1 VKKAVCPGSFDP
13 ITNGHLDVIER
24 ASHLFDEVVIAV
36 LVNNSK
42 SSLFTIEER
51 IVLAR
56 DCVKHLPNVKV
67 DMWSGLLV
75 DYCRENKV
83 DAIVKGLR
91 AVSDF
96 DYELQMA
103 QMNLQLK
110 GVDTLLMATKPAY
123 SFLSSSLVREIARY
137 GGDVS
142 KLVPAG
148 VLSELIR
155 KAKDSSSPSSQS
167 GRS

>member
-1 VKKAVCPGSFDP
+1 MRKAVCPGSFDP

-24 ASHLFDEVVIAV
+24 ASGLFDEVVIAV
-36 LVNNSK
+36 LVNSAK
-42 SSLFTIEER
+42 SGLFSIDER
-51 IVLAR
+51 IAMAKAAVVHIPNAR
-56 DCVKHLPNVKV
+56 V
-67 DMWSGLLV
+67 DTWSGLLV
-75 DYCRENKV
+75 DYCKANGIG
-83 DAIVKGLR
+83 AIIKGLR

-110 GVDTLLMATKPAY
+110 GVDTLLMATKPTY

-142 KLVPAG
+142 ALVPEG
-148 VLSELIR
+148 VLRAL
-155 KAKDSSSPSSQS
+155 KAKAAANN
-167 GRS
+167 G

>member
-1 VKKAVCPGSFDP
+1 MRKAVCPGSFDP

-24 ASHLFDEVVIAV
+24 ASGLFDEVTIAV
-36 LVNNSK
+36 LVNSSK
-42 SSLFTIEER
+42 SGLFTIEER
-51 IVLAR
+51 IKMAK
-56 DCVKHLPNVKV
+56 DASAHLPNVKV
-67 DMWSGLLV
+67 DTWSGLLV
-75 DYCRENKV
+75 DYCKANDIR
-83 DAIVKGLR
+83 AIVKGLR

-142 KLVPAG
+142 ALVPAG
-148 VLSELIR
+148 VLNALQA
-155 KAKDSSSPSSQS
+155 KAGGK
-167 GRS
+167 

>member
-1 VKKAVCPGSFDP
+1 MRKAVCPGSFDP

-24 ASHLFDEVVIAV
+24 ASGLFDEVTIAV
-36 LVNNSK
+36 LVNSSK
-42 SSLFTIEER
+42 SGLFTIEER
-51 IVLAR
+51 IKMAK
-56 DCVKHLPNVKV
+56 DASAHLPNVKV
-67 DMWSGLLV
+67 DTWSGLLV
-75 DYCRENKV
+75 DYCKTNDIR
-83 DAIVKGLR
+83 AIVKGLR

-142 KLVPAG
+142 ALVPAG
-148 VLSELIR
+148 VLNALQA
-155 KAKDSSSPSSQS
+155 KAGGK
-167 GRS
+167 